1 MEKEYSSPY
10 IQHMPETQANHHR
23 LSTEAISFLQDI
35 CSNGRHPQNYSLHIR
50 KDGKFKKITSLR
62 GDALIEFTQQMHVSE
77 KLDYYIAKNPSKNGK
92 RTLGSMCSLEN
103 IVIDIDC
110 HQQKVIT
117 EELRPTLDEFLWH
130 LQGELFVDNIV
141 PEPSY
146 VVYTGRGVQL
156 WWTFESNNVT
166 KCYLGKFDKVKE
178 TWINHI
184 KATLAT
190 FQSDFPLTVDQGASM
205 NNMGLVRLPGSVN
218 TRTGSIV
225 EVAGDRVDR
234 YDLHREY
241 DNLTP
246 LPGEKMAQRHYAKN
260 ENFDWAALSKY
271 RIELITKLRDLRN
284 APIGQETRNDMNF
297 LVYCAALM
305 ANSPEAAYIIMERF
319 NMSFKEPMRPNEL
332 KNVVCSAKRKDGY
345 KFRTSTLL
353 KKLNVTTEEAV
364 AIGVSANGVAR
375 GKNDARNERRAKKRA
390 RRNKAIVKAFCLY
403 GSIQAAANSVG
414 CDPRTAAKVIHA
426 HLEMEAAKKATKA
439 AVKTKKASTKTV
451 AYRAARKPVEVI
463 HIAKEKLVEMFS
475 NGSIP
480 DADFSGA
487 IEYGLPFCAYKN
499 GRVRMYLVN
508 TNPPPPA
515 YGGRLIS
522 STSPETCYR

>member
-1 MEKEYSSPY
+1 
-10 IQHMPETQANHHR
+10 
-23 LSTEAISFLQDI
+23 
-35 CSNGRHPQNYSLHIR
+35 
-50 KDGKFKKITSLR
+50 
-62 GDALIEFTQQMHVSE
+62 
-77 KLDYYIAKNPSKNGK
+77 
-92 RTLGSMCSLEN
+92 MCSLEN

-110 HQQKVIT
+110 HQRKVIT
-117 EELRPTLDEFLWH
+117 EELRPTLDELLWH
-130 LQGELFVDNIV
+130 LQGELFADNIV

-146 VVYTGRGVQL
+146 VVYTGRGVQM

-178 TWINHI
+178 AWINHI

-218 TRTGSIV
+218 TRTGSVV

-260 ENFDWAALSKY
+260 ENFDWAVLSKY

-390 RRNKAIVKAFCLY
+390 RRNKAIVKAFCPIDKTTSLY
-403 GSIQAAANSVG
+403 N
-414 CDPRTAAKVIHA
+414 
-426 HLEMEAAKKATKA
+426 
-439 AVKTKKASTKTV
+439 
-451 AYRAARKPVEVI
+451 
-463 HIAKEKLVEMFS
+463 
-475 NGSIP
+475 
-480 DADFSGA
+480 
-487 IEYGLPFCAYKN
+487 
-499 GRVRMYLVN
+499 
-508 TNPPPPA
+508 
-515 YGGRLIS
+515 
-522 STSPETCYR
+522 